1 MVYYTI
7 KSLWNLRY
15 YREFISFTLFL
26 YILKF
31 YYLINSSSIHFN
43 MACEYEAP
51 EDLDEQQ
58 PPPEHIVKRGLVALV
73 GGDSLLQLPPKTSDN
88 ILQMVETK
96 LGVGNGVCRLK
107 YTTEGEVIYLSIGG
121 VSRRN
126 LRLDELHVVYSKLS
140 EIFKSIQP
148 GMEYEDEITCCYRFV
163 KGKLSVKH
171 GINGCFGRD
180 RLHGYEAVPEDDDS
194 LVQEVLVPGLK
205 NY

>member
-1 MVYYTI
+1 
-7 KSLWNLRY
+7 
-15 YREFISFTLFL
+15 
-26 YILKF
+26 
-31 YYLINSSSIHFN
+31 

-88 ILQMVETK
+88 ILQIFETK

-121 VSRRN
+121 VSKRN
-126 LRLDELHVVYSKLS
+126 LRLDELPELYIKLS
-140 EIFKSIQP
+140 EIFNSIQP
-148 GMEYEDEITCCYRFV
+148 GMEYKDEITCCYRFV
-163 KGKLSVKH
+163 EGKLTVKH

>member
-1 MVYYTI
+1 
-7 KSLWNLRY
+7 
-15 YREFISFTLFL
+15 
-26 YILKF
+26 
-31 YYLINSSSIHFN
+31 
-43 MACEYEAP
+43 MACQYEVPDGDEVFQHDVPEREVPEREVSEYEDPSDDWGYEEP

-58 PPPEHIVKRGLVALV
+58 PPPEHIVERGLVALV
-73 GGDSLLQLPPKTSDN
+73 YGDSLLQLPPKTSDN
-88 ILQMVETK
+88 ILQIFETK

-107 YTTEGEVIYLSIGG
+107 YTLEEGEVIYLSIGG
-121 VSRRN
+121 VSKRN
-126 LRLDELHVVYSKLS
+126 LRLDELPKLYIKLS
-140 EIFKSIQP
+140 EIFNSIQP

-163 KGKLSVKH
+163 EGKLTVKH